1 MLAFV
6 LRNLLSSGGIGAKTV
21 FFFSFV
27 CSAALC
33 YIVAPLKFKVCV
45 ENLIKRSMFYY
56 SQGNIFETE
65 RSRTNEVKIQ
75 SLVIFERFNAE
86 TAESWFL
93 TQYGWCY
100 SFFTKP

>member
-1 MLAFV
+1 
-6 LRNLLSSGGIGAKTV
+6 
-21 FFFSFV
+21 
-27 CSAALC
+27 
-33 YIVAPLKFKVCV
+33 
-45 ENLIKRSMFYY
+45 MFYY

-93 TQYGWCY
+93 IQYGWCY

>member
-33 YIVAPLKFKVCV
+33 YIVAPLKFEVCV
-45 ENLIKRSMFYY
+45 ENLIKWSMFYY

-93 TQYGWCY
+93 T
-100 SFFTKP
+100 

>member
-45 ENLIKRSMFYY
+45 EN
-56 SQGNIFETE
+56 QGNIFETE
-65 RSRTNEVKIQ
+65 RSRAKEVKIQ